1 MKFYRDVLRKKR
13 YTNLELVEHYQESND
28 GSFLAELF
36 QRHSKYVFCFCLD
49 YLKNK
54 EESKDAV
61 MDIFLKLAEDLKN
74 RKVTNFKALL
84 RAFCKNYCL
93 MKMRRMDFYKNQVSL
108 DEFTDLNNLNQLILE
123 PVQDETE
130 VKDDEVEIAL
140 VQLNENQKACVR
152 LFYLEEKSYREIAS
166 ETGFE
171 LNQVRSNIQNGKRNL
186 KKFLLQKETVKNAK

>member
-1 MKFYRDVLRKKR
+1 MKFSRDIREKKR
-13 YTNLELVEHYQESND
+13 YTNLELIEHYQESND

-93 MKMRRMDFYKNQVSL
+93 MKMRRMDFYKNQVYL
-108 DEFTDLNNLNQLILE
+108 DDFNDFKDLNALALE
-123 PVQDETE
+123 PVQDEME
-130 VKDDEVEIAL
+130 VKDDDLEIAL
-140 VQLNENQKACVR
+140 QQLNENQKTCVC